1 MNHSPVNPE
10 RLRELLRD
18 MLDIY
23 SPSGKEEDLTE
34 FLQGWLAKR
43 GLPVVRQEVDEERD
57 NLVVALG
64 GEEAE
69 LAFIG
74 HIDTV
79 SAHEL
84 EDFGYAQEGDRVTG
98 LGAADMKGGCAAML
112 EAMACLWEQ
121 GIREPP
127 LTLALVVGEEEAG
140 DGAEAL
146 VNEYRFPW
154 AVVGE
159 PTRLQ
164 PCLNNYGYLELN
176 LSTRGERRHAS
187 LGGGRQAVEDMLRLL
202 LSLTAFLQNKRPEL
216 IYNIRDLYSSGGGF
230 VVQEGCEAWL
240 DLHLPPSSPISEV
253 AVEIEELVARER
265 DADEGLEARL
275 DFETMQ
281 AGYELPE
288 RGPVVSA
295 LKASLAGMGRP
306 WLPGAF
312 RSHSDANQLWA
323 AGVKPIILGPGSLEA
338 AHRPEEWVSF
348 GQVLAAAELY
358 YRLGL
363 ALAGGREA

>member
-1 MNHSPVNPE
+1 MSNAPINPA

-34 FLQGWLAKR
+34 FLRGWLAKR
-43 GLPVVRQEVDEERD
+43 GMPVERQEVDEERD

-64 GEEAE
+64 GPEAE
-69 LAFIG
+69 LALIG

-84 EDFGYAQEGDRVTG
+84 EDFGYDQQGDRVTG
-98 LGAADMKGGCAAML
+98 LGAADMKGGCAAMI
-112 EAMACLWEQ
+112 EAATCLWEQ
-121 GIREPP
+121 GVRQLP

-146 VNEYRFPW
+146 VSEHRFPW

-164 PCLNNYGYLELN
+164 PCLHNYGYLEMN

-187 LGGGRQAVEDMLRLL
+187 LGGGRQAVEDMLRLV
-202 LSLTAFLQNKRPEL
+202 LSLTAFLQTKRPEL
-216 IYNIRDLYSSGGGF
+216 IYNIRELYSSGGGF
-230 VVQEGCEAWL
+230 VVPGGCEAWL
-240 DLHLPPSSPISEV
+240 DLHLPPSSEISEV

-265 DADEGLEARL
+265 AGDEGLDARL

-288 RGPVVSA
+288 RGPVVGA
-295 LKASLAGMGRP
+295 LKQALAEMGRP

-312 RSHSDANQLWA
+312 RSHSDANLLWA
-323 AGVKPIILGPGSLEA
+323 SGVKPIILGPGSLEA

-348 GQVLAAAELY
+348 GQVLSAAEIY

-363 ALAGGREA
+363 ALARA